1 VSEHQ
6 RVLGRDEG
14 DRDRQWKLRSKPRK
28 EPSFATSL
36 WSQRGI
42 PWAPFDPSAVDQPR
56 AHIPAV
62 VEVVI
67 HDPQPISTGQ
77 ALQLDSART
86 HHEI

>member
-1 VSEHQ
+1 MSEHQ

-14 DRDRQWKLRSKPRK
+14 DRDGQWKLRSKPRK
-28 EPSFATSL
+28 ELSFATSL
-36 WSQRGI
+36 WSQRRI

-67 HDPQPISTGQ
+67 HDSQPISTDQ
-77 ALQLDSART
+77 ALQLDSARK